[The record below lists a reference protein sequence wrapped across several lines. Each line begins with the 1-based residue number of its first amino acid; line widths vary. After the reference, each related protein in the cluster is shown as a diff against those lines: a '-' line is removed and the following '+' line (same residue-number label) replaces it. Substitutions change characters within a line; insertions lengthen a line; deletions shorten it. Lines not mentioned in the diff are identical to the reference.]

1 MSRIRSL
8 KPGYFRSRSL
18 ARLPLAARHTFA
30 GLWCEADDE
39 GRGIADAR
47 LLKGAI
53 WPLDDS
59 ITPDDIEEH
68 IGLLGVDHITLYD
81 VGDERYYEVVRWE
94 EHQSAQF
101 RRSEGV
107 YPAPNGVRAARE
119 GVPEKGEGSKEKGE
133 GSARGA
139 RIPDTFTVTDEMRA
153 WVEDRCKDIDWNL
166 HTENFV
172 DWAKSTSS
180 RAAVKKDWVR
190 AWKTWM
196 RREQDRVPTWKRNA
210 GGMKL

>member
-8 KPGYFRSRSL
+8 KPGFFRSRSL
-18 ARLPLAARHTFA
+18 NRLPRDARTTFQ

-53 WPLDDS
+53 WPLDDD
-59 ITPDDIEEH
+59 ITPEIIDDHLE
-68 IGLLGVDHITLYD
+68 LLGKEHITLYEIA
-81 VGDERYYEVVRWE
+81 GERYYEVVRWE
-94 EHQSAQF
+94 AHQSPQF
-101 RRSEGV
+101 RRGEGV
-107 YPAPNGVRAARE
+107 YPAPEGMHGARE
-119 GVPEKGEGSKEKGE
+119 RVLEEGEGSKEKGA
-133 GSARGA
+133 GSAQRGT
-139 RIPDTFTVTDEMRA
+139 RIPETFTVTEEMRA
-153 WVEDRCKDIDWNL
+153 WVSSRCPDIDWNL

-180 RAAVKKDWVR
+180 RAAVKKDWTR

-196 RREQDRVPTWKRNA
+196 RREQDRVPAWAKNRPA
-210 GGMKL
+210 R